1 MTMTMTATDSS
12 GRTISST
19 RSSSDRRVSYILKA
33 FLLLGIA
40 LCIPA
45 ILFSFV
51 VFSFVGESRMLSTT
65 IEIIAQPTQQQQ
77 QQQHNKV
84 DVTRTTSTT
93 RTMTTPSSLEQNYDD
108 HEVVATVAVANLL
121 RSSSSSSSSS
131 NSGGGV
137 EEIVIMP
144 ELQNSSCP
152 YSDII
157 QTKIGLFDFEKS
169 NSTQRHDFNT
179 TVLVVA
185 ANYAY
190 YNMLQNWEYLAKEQ
204 GLKWIVLAL
213 DQKLYELLGP
223 ERAIPPSSLY
233 AVDGAHG
240 WGHGNFTKISC
251 NKIRMT
257 LDLATCGGDDSQLVD
272 GIVFTDADNIFLK
285 NPFEHDFGAL
295 IKSQK
300 YDYVYQSNHEP
311 THGQPRTDECLLG
324 KPRKEANTGFYYFKS
339 QSDVYKTI
347 AQATLDRCDLKN
359 NKLDDQS
366 LFWQEFWKYQK
377 EKKQQNQNTN
387 TNTTIIG
394 DGSNIDFH
402 HCGLEYDN
410 NNNDPTAST
419 SNTNVFNY
427 CCLDPYYY
435 PIGKHGHRQ
444 GPPNKDPIT
453 YHANYAQQYGRK
465 VEKLMYSRKDHYG
478 WDQSR
483 FNDGIGGILF

>member
-1 MTMTMTATDSS
+1 MTAITMTTTNSS

-19 RSSSDRRVSYILKA
+19 RSDNRRVSYILKS

-45 ILFSFV
+45 LLFSFV
-51 VFSFVGESRMLSTT
+51 LFSFVGESRMLSTT
-65 IEIIAQPTQQQQ
+65 IEIITQPTQQQQ
-77 QQQHNKV
+77 QHKV
-84 DVTRTTSTT
+84 DVTT
-93 RTMTTPSSLEQNYDD
+93 RTMTTTSSLEENDD
-108 HEVVATVAVANLL
+108 HEEVVAAVAVANLL

-131 NSGGGV
+131 SSGGGSV
-137 EEIVIMP
+137 EEIIIMP
-144 ELQNSSCP
+144 ELQNSSDCP

-157 QTKIGLFDFEKS
+157 QNKIGLFDLEKS
-169 NSTQRHDFNT
+169 NSTNKHDFST
-179 TVLVVA
+179 TILVVA

-213 DQKLYELLGP
+213 DQKLYDVLGP

-300 YDYVYQSNHEP
+300 YDYLYQSNHEP

-339 QSDVYKTI
+339 QSEVYKTI

-366 LFWQEFWKYQK
+366 LFWQEFWNYQK
-377 EKKQQNQNTN
+377 EKKKQQTQN
-387 TNTTIIG
+387 NTTTIG
-394 DGSNIDFH
+394 DGSANIDFH

-410 NNNDPTAST
+410 NNNDPTAVVS
-419 SNTNVFNY
+419 TNVFNY

-483 FNDGIGGILF
+483 FEDGIGGILF